1 MTAQRQARE
10 LAHAQTLWDYERQ
23 LIEGHQAVICAGVDE
38 VGRGCLAGP
47 VVAAAVVLGLDWRVL
62 SGVRDS
68 KQLTKARRESL
79 AKVILEQ
86 AQAVAIGVAS
96 VAEIDQH
103 NILSASRIA
112 MARALE
118 GLAVSPPLALVDG
131 PYPPLFAGTAL
142 PSVPVVDGDAKCLSI
157 AAASVIAKVRR
168 DEMMAELAAVHP
180 EYGFERNAGY
190 GTAEHLLA
198 LTQVG
203 PSPHHRR
210 SFAPVREHLRVGS

>member
-1 MTAQRQARE
+1 MTSQRQARE
-10 LAHAQTLWDYERQ
+10 LAHAQTLWEYERQ
-23 LIEGHQAVICAGVDE
+23 LVEGHGAVICAGVDE

-47 VVAAAVVLGLDWRVL
+47 VVAAAVVLGFDWKVL

-79 AKVILEQ
+79 AEVIFEH

-118 GLAVSPPLALVDG
+118 GLAFPLPLALVDG
-131 PYPPLFAGTAL
+131 PYPPLFPGTGL

-157 AAASVIAKVRR
+157 AAASVVAKVRR
-168 DEMMAELAAVHP
+168 DQMMSEIAAAYP
-180 EYGFERNAGY
+180 QYGFERNAGY

-210 SFAPVREHLRVGS
+210 SFAPVRENLRAGS